1 MSRVAR
7 PAAQVRFGRT
17 PAETEGARE
26 DGTPSRPGVTAV
38 FTGSPDA
45 GVATGNDSLLMSPV
59 LIFFSRKPDL

>member
-7 PAAQVRFGRT
+7 PAAQVPR
-17 PAETEGARE
+17 AIWE